1 MGVETPGSQSSLHR
15 ANLERVV
22 RAVRMAGS
30 LTQAE
35 IARSTG
41 LSAATVSNI
50 VRELKDGGTVEVT
63 PTSAGGRRARSV
75 SLSGDAGIVVGVD
88 FGHTHLRVAIGNL
101 AHQVLAEEAE
111 PLDVDASASQGLDRA
126 EQLVSRLITASGL
139 SQDKVVGV
147 GLGVPAP
154 IDVETGT
161 LGSTAIL
168 PGWAGTNPRDDLA
181 QRLGVPVH
189 VDNDANLG
197 ALGELVWG
205 SGRGVADLA
214 YIKVADGVGAG
225 LVISG
230 KIYRG
235 PGGTAGEIGH
245 ITLDESGPVCRCGN
259 RGCLETFTAARY
271 VLPLLQS
278 SHGADL
284 TVERGQLAPA
294 RATPASRP
302 SPESAPPTKAS
313 SSGSGKSV
321 QVTRPHDAQGLGIA
335 TVYQDLALCDN
346 IDVVGNLFLGR
357 EILRAGV
364 LDEVEME
371 RRSRELLQTLSIR
384 IPSVRIPIASLSGG
398 QRQTVAIARSM
409 LGEPKLVILDEPTA
423 ALGVEQTAQV
433 LDLVERL
440 RDRGL
445 AVILISHNMADVK
458 AVADRVAVLRLGRNN
473 GIFDVKTTSQ
483 EEIISAITGATDNAV
498 TRAQG
503 A

>member
-111 PLDVDASASQGLDRA
+111 PLDVDASSSQGLDRA

-139 SQDKVVGV
+139 SRDKVVGV

-205 SGRGVADLA
+205 SGRGVGDLA

-230 KIYRG
+230 QIYRG

-245 ITLDESGPVCRCGN
+245 VTLDESGPVCRCGN

-271 VLPLLQS
+271 VLPLLYS
-278 SHGADL
+278 SHGTDL
-284 TVERGQLAPA
+284 TVERMVQLAREGDPGCRRVIA
-294 RATPASRP
+294 DVGRHI
-302 SPESAPPTKAS
+302 
-313 SSGSGKSV
+313 GSGVASLCNLINPSRMVLGGHLAEAGELVLAPIRESV
-321 QVTRPHDAQGLGIA
+321 ARYAIPSAARQLSVMPGALGGRA
-335 TVYQDLALCDN
+335 EVLGALAL
-346 IDVVGNLFLGR
+346 
-357 EILRAGV
+357 V
-364 LDEVEME
+364 LSEMGD
-371 RRSRELLQTLSIR
+371 STLLDGALS
-384 IPSVRIPIASLSGG
+384 PGTP
-398 QRQTVAIARSM
+398 
-409 LGEPKLVILDEPTA
+409 
-423 ALGVEQTAQV
+423 V
-433 LDLVERL
+433 L
-440 RDRGL
+440 
-445 AVILISHNMADVK
+445 
-458 AVADRVAVLRLGRNN
+458 
-473 GIFDVKTTSQ
+473 T
-483 EEIISAITGATDNAV
+483 
-498 TRAQG
+498 
-503 A
+503 